1 MLLLQKQTGRIIT
14 KNVTVVTIF
23 HAPQEKDV
31 GNNKNTLKIQCTA
44 NPQHNYQ
51 ILDRGRRSKAF
62 HSGFLL
68 RSAVKQCLGMSSPI
82 DVVVADDVIFIQ
94 VRSGLDFN
102 HFQRQTAGVLQPML
116 SAQRYES

>member
-1 MLLLQKQTGRIIT
+1 MLLLQKQTGRIIA

-23 HAPQEKDV
+23 RNAQETVV
-31 GNNKNTLKIQCTA
+31 GKNKNTLKIQCA
-44 NPQHNYQ
+44 EKPQRNHQ
-51 ILDRGRRSKAF
+51 ILDKGRRSKAF

-68 RSAVKQCLGMSSPI
+68 RSAVKQCFDRLSPV
-82 DVVVADDVIFIQ
+82 DVVKADDVIFVQ

-102 HFQRQTAGVLQPML
+102 HFQRQTAGVLQPVL